1 MARDVRTR
9 RAPAAEGRALART
22 VLGAGALSLATAAVP
37 FSPTAPTGMAAAL
50 GVVGLALGALLHA
63 RAARLPRALPHA
75 VLLLA
80 TSVVTVSVL
89 ASTTPAGRVV
99 TACSYVWIAL
109 FTAAF
114 HSRRAV
120 CAHLVLLLAGFA
132 AALWGGGAPSP
143 AQTWGF
149 MGGTVAAVAW
159 TVNGLVLR
167 LRARA
172 DEDQLTGALTR
183 AAWLAEAEAAAA
195 HGTRDGAPASLV
207 VLDLDGF
214 KEVNDRDGHAA
225 GDRLLADL
233 ARAWAGTLRPGDLLG
248 RLGGDEFALLL
259 PRTRAAQVPEVL
271 AALRAARPQGRW
283 SAGTAEHAPG
293 EAVADW
299 LERADAD
306 LYAHKRARPGAS
318 RPAARRGPRPEPAR
332 GP

>member
-22 VLGAGALSLATAAVP
+22 VLGAGALSLATAAAP

-114 HSRRAV
+114 HSRRAA
-120 CAHLVLLLAGFA
+120 CAHLTLLLAGFA
-132 AALWGGGAPSP
+132 AALWGGGAPAP

-172 DEDQLTGALTR
+172 DEDQLTGTLTR
-183 AAWLAEAEAAAA
+183 AAWLAEAEATAA
-195 HGTRDGAPASLV
+195 HGAPASLV

-233 ARAWAGTLRPGDLLG
+233 ARAWAGALRPGDLLG

-271 AALRAARPQGRW
+271 AALRAARPRGRW

-306 LYAHKRARPGAS
+306 LYAHKRARPGAP
-318 RPAARRGPRPEPAR
+318 RPALREDAPPAPVRGA
-332 GP
+332 